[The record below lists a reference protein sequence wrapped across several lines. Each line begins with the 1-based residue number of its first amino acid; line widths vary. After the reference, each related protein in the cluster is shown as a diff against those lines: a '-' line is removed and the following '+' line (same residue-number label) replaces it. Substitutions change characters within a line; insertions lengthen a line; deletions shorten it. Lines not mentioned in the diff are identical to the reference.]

1 MGFRRV
7 CILFVPLL
15 CLILSGCGLQDY
27 PTYTYELKN
36 GLGENYLINYCEQTD
51 YPENIT
57 RVKVFR
63 EKDKISDYNGG
74 AYSGCDS
81 YIPSQIMLVC
91 SADKVDYYYLRSQN
105 GEYIVA
111 DGVADLKMNFN
122 MMLLGKTAADMTE
135 SEKNTYQK
143 LAETVRNTVSA
154 DSVRQKFSECGYN
167 PSVFMTFYDFNA

>member
-1 MGFRRV
+1 MSIRRGY
-7 CILFVPLL
+7 ILLLPLF
-15 CLILSGCGLQDY
+15 CLIFSGCGLQDY

-74 AYSGCDS
+74 AYSDFDS
-81 YIPSQIMLVC
+81 YIPSQMMFVC
-91 SADKVDYYYLRSQN
+91 NAEKVDYYYLRTQS

-122 MMLLGKTAADMTE
+122 MMLLGKTAVEMSDQ
-135 SEKNTYQK
+135 EKNTYQK
-143 LAETVRNTVSA
+143 LSEIIKNAVSA
-154 DSVRQKFSECGYN
+154 DSIQKKFSDCGYN
-167 PSVFMTFYDFNA
+167 SSVFMTFYNYNI

>member
-1 MGFRRV
+1 MCLRKGYF
-7 CILFVPLL
+7 LLLPLL
-15 CLILSGCGLQDY
+15 CLLFSGCGLQDY

-63 EKDKISDYNGG
+63 EKEKISDYNGG

-81 YIPSQIMLVC
+81 YIPSQMMFIC
-91 SADKVDYYYLRSQN
+91 SSDKVDYYYLRTQS

-111 DGVADLKMNFN
+111 DGVADLKMEFN
-122 MMLLGKTAADMTE
+122 MMLLGKAAADMSE
-135 SEKNTYQK
+135 QEKNTYQK
-143 LAETVRNTVSA
+143 LSETVKNAVTA
-154 DSVRQKFSECGYN
+154 DSIQNKFSDCGYN
-167 PSVFMTFYDFNA
+167 SSVFMTFYNYNT